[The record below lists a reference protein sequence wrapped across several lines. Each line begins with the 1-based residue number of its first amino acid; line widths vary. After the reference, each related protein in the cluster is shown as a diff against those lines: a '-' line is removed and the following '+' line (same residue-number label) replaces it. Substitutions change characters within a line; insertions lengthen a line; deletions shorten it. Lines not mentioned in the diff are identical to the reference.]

1 MNAKESLVAVLTL
14 SASLAASAARAE
26 DFRLEKQLPLAAG
39 GSLSVRSEAGGI
51 EVRGAAGAT
60 EAAITVTSDRADFAE
75 KYAVRIEAPRP
86 DRIEVVVER
95 KSRGVSSWFGDSW
108 TSKTRIEV
116 VVPKFAAVQA
126 DSSGGG
132 IEVSD
137 VDGAVRAES
146 SGGGVHVT
154 NLGGA
159 ATLSSSGGSISADN
173 VAGDV
178 DASSSGGS
186 VKIHEAGGAVV
197 AESSGGS
204 VSVGFGAGNARGG
217 RLDSSGGGVSAS
229 VDPTVGLEID
239 ASSSGG
245 SVDCDLPITVR
256 GKMGRDNVHGK
267 LNGGGALLKL
277 SSSGGGV
284 SLAER

>member
-1 MNAKESLVAVLTL
+1 MDTKSSYAAVLAL
-14 SASLAASAARAE
+14 SACFASAVWAE
-26 DFRLEKQLPLAAG
+26 DYRLEKQLPLAAG

-51 EVRGAAGAT
+51 QVRGAADVT
-60 EAAITVTSDRADFAE
+60 EAAVTVTSDRSDFAE
-75 KYAVRIEAPRP
+75 KYTVRVEAARP

-95 KSRGVSSWFGDSW
+95 KSRGLSSWFGDGWS
-108 TSKTRIEV
+108 SKTRIEV
-116 VVPKFAAVQA
+116 VVPKFAAVEA

-132 IEVSD
+132 IEISD

-146 SGGGVHVT
+146 SGGSVSVM

-159 ATLSSSGGSISADN
+159 ATLSSSGGSISAES

-178 DASSSGGS
+178 DASSSGGG
-186 VKIHEAGGAVV
+186 VKILEAGGVVV

-204 VSVGFGAGNARGG
+204 VSVGFGAGNGRGG
-217 RLDSSGGGVSAS
+217 RLESSGGGVKAR

-245 SVDCDLPITVR
+245 SVDCDLPVTVR
-256 GKMGRDNVHGK
+256 GKVGRDNLHGK

-284 SLAER
+284 TLAER